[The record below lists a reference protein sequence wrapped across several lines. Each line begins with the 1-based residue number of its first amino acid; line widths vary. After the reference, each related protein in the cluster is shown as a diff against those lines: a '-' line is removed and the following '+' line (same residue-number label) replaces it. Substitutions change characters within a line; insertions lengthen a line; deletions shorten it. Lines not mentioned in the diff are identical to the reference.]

1 MINVHAVNKK
11 KQKKYIN
18 SYMHAVNKKSKE
30 SKQKKTKIQSINH
43 LNSSSHLILILNM
56 KYILSGLY
64 HA

>member
-30 SKQKKTKIQSINH
+30 SKQKIPRFNQPITSTP
-43 LNSSSHLILILNM
+43 HLI
-56 KYILSGLY
+56 
-64 HA
+64 